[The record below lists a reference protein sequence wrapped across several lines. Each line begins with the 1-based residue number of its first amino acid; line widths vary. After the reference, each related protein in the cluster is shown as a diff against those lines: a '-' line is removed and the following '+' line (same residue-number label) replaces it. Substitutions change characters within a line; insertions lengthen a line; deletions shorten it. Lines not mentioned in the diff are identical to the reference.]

1 MTIVYLQ
8 PDGVAITA
16 QAERQG
22 SAASHGGG
30 AGRPLGGRSGFRVDT
45 ASNILTATSTMWTL
59 VPCSAMIDPGA
70 STHQGMYGW
79 STDANVT
86 GTVTAADATYARKD
100 IVYIKINDSTAGDG
114 SGLTTAP
121 VEYRAGTPSADPEA
135 TKAVLQAREFLVGTI
150 TVPQVGGGSPTVVLN
165 PARYVAAGGI
175 QPVYSLAERDALT
188 KYDMLAVRRGDIAER
203 PTEVWDGAT
212 WRREV
217 KTEAGQS
224 TSPPIVKMGI
234 GTSLSTNAS
243 GDGTFIVP
251 GGGFPTAMT
260 SCTLA
265 DATPISALGAIIV
278 KWTSNSSSKT
288 DATYRIYDAAGV
300 PVANIP
306 ASLAL
311 SYVMSGY

>member
-8 PDGVAITA
+8 PDGVAIAA

-22 SAASHGGG
+22 SAAFHGGG

-45 ASNILTATSTMWTL
+45 ASTILTATSTTWTL
-59 VPCSAMIDPGA
+59 VPCSAMLDPGA

-86 GTVTAADATYARKD
+86 GSVTAADATYARKD
-100 IVYIKINDSTAGDG
+100 IVYIQVNDSSAGDG
-114 SGLTTAP
+114 SGATTAP
-121 VEYRAGTPSADPEA
+121 VLYLAGTPSASPVA
-135 TKAVLQAREFLVGTI
+135 PTLPARSFLVGTI
-150 TVPQVGGGSPTVVLN
+150 TVPQSGGGSPTVVLN

-203 PTEVWDGAT
+203 PIEVWDGAT

-224 TSPPIVKMGI
+224 TSPPILKMGI
-234 GTSLSTNAS
+234 GTALSTNAS

-311 SYVMSGY
+311 SYVMTGY